1 MPWILSLPSVVN
13 LIHKILIGLF
23 REERIQRNPHRKASQ
38 FQIENSS
45 QNIKNLEFLKEFKG
59 SIKERF
65 LSSSNIEELKAVD
78 VSVGPLIPTR
88 CKSELARTGEKLD
101 PNSNF
106 WKTRGLGLTG
116 SHSQPVL

>member
-1 MPWILSLPSVVN
+1 M
-13 LIHKILIGLF
+13 
-23 REERIQRNPHRKASQ
+23 
-38 FQIENSS
+38 
-45 QNIKNLEFLKEFKG
+45 KEFKG

-78 VSVGPLIPTR
+78 GSVEPLILTR
-88 CKSELARTGEKLD
+88 CKSELARTREKLD

-106 WKTRGLGLTG
+106 WKTGGLGLTG